1 MNNLFD
7 ISRMR
12 FIWMINFSNR
22 HSYTYITRHTKRRA
36 PYIYFRYNSCVSSQ
50 IQIQIQIQKYE
61 HHISIFAINLM
72 CHHQASHS
80 LLRVS
85 LVWQGTQCVTKH
97 HHPPPFNI
105 IQYHLH
111 HHREQSLVW
120 QDTQCVTKHH
130 HPISSNTIFITIQYH
145 LHYHHHNQNFTHHH
159 HRHPI
164 SSSSSPRS
172 AQ

>member
-1 MNNLFD
+1 
-7 ISRMR
+7 
-12 FIWMINFSNR
+12 MINFSNR

-85 LVWQGTQCVTKH
+85 VVSSVTRHTMRDKTS
-97 HHPPPFNI
+97 PSNI
-105 IQYHLH
+105 IFIVIT
-111 HHREQSLVW
+111 S
-120 QDTQCVTKHH
+120 T
-130 HPISSNTIFITIQYH
+130 IIFIVITTGT
-145 LHYHHHNQNFTHHH
+145 THKVHDK
-159 HRHPI
+159 I
-164 SSSSSPRS
+164 KTKSKGSKGLGLEVEVSDW
-172 AQ
+172 